1 MDNDD
6 SMDDDGNMDDDDSM
20 EGDDDYGD
28 DDADGGDD
36 DDFTIEADGEEK
48 TPSRSSLTW
57 AQSAPL
63 AIDSFLPKGHGI
75 PAIRSCPS
83 RWWVNRWNVGSCMTM
98 FNRKP
103 WC

>member
-1 MDNDD
+1 MVDDD

-20 EGDDDYGD
+20 EGDDDYYD
-28 DDADGGDD
+28 DDADGGDDD

-57 AQSAPL
+57 ALSAPL

-83 RWWVNRWNVGSCMTM
+83 RVVGEPVECRFLHDDVQS
-98 FNRKP
+98 
-103 WC
+103 